1 MAGLDERDLEADP
14 IVQFG
19 TWLDEAVA
27 QGIVEPNA
35 MTLATAAPDGRPSAR
50 MVLLKGVDERGFVFY
65 TNYDSRKGR
74 ELEANPHAALVF
86 WWRQLQ
92 RQVTVTGTVARVEP
106 SESDAYFATR
116 PRGSQLGAWASP
128 QSRVLADRAQLDRR
142 FAELAAAH
150 ATGQVSRPP
159 WWGGY
164 RVAPDTVEFWQAR
177 PDRLHDRLRYLRTPS
192 GWALERL
199 AP

>member
-19 TWLDEAVA
+19 VWLDDAVA
-27 QGIVEPNA
+27 HGIVEPNA
-35 MTLATAAPDGRPSAR
+35 MTLATAGPDGRPSAR

-74 ELEANPHAALVF
+74 ELDANPQAALVF
-86 WWRQLQ
+86 WWRELQ
-92 RQVTVTGTVARVEP
+92 RQVTVTGTVARVEA

-116 PRGSQLGAWASP
+116 PRGSQLGALASP
-128 QSRVLADRAQLDRR
+128 QSRVLADRQQLDRR
-142 FAELAAAH
+142 FAELAAVH
-150 ATGQVSRPP
+150 ATGQVPRPT

-177 PDRLHDRLRYLRTPS
+177 PDRMHDRLRYLRTAS